1 MNNIKPKEQTE
12 KQKYSKSPLYGFR
25 KPVTDDCG
33 TWCNCA
39 KPQLVSNHGI
49 GGGQAYCLRCSH
61 NWYH

>member
-1 MNNIKPKEQTE
+1 MKEQTE
-12 KQKYSKSPLYGFR
+12 KQKYSKSPLYGWR

-39 KPQLVSNHGI
+39 KPTLTSNHGI
-49 GGGQAYCLRCSH
+49 GGGQAYCLRCGH